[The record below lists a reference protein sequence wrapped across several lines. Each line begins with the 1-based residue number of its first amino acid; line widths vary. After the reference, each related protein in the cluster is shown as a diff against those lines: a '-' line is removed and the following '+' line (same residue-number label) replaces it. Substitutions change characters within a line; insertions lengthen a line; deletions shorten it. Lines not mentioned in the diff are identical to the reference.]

1 MAETGFRDSV
11 PEAGRRPRVL
21 NAMSLFSLCFQYDG
35 GIGVKPQYRDGTL
48 TGHPPAA
55 LS

>member
-1 MAETGFRDSV
+1 MAETVFRDSV
-11 PEAGRRPRVL
+11 PAAGRRPRVL
-21 NAMSLFSLCFQYDG
+21 NAMSLFLLCFQYDG
-35 GIGVKPQYRDGTL
+35 GTGVKLQYRGGAL